1 MSTPT
6 ERALLA
12 RRKAAKT
19 GDVLVPILELLLE
32 NEVIPET
39 PQHFSFMDML
49 VRARALPRRKG
60 VFSPSMLGSCM
71 RQAWLAK
78 RGTEKH
84 LSADSQRNGYFLKG
98 NFVHLQW
105 QFAFWKAHEQRLL
118 KLVPVSIAHE
128 LEILDE
134 MVAAGKMLPDL
145 RDPYARALN
154 FYGNGTRPGVEVRVV
169 DGDFGGTA
177 DVIAEIPVGAKAR
190 VIDIKGINL
199 VDFQRTVKRGAKQE
213 YRRQVV
219 GYADNVNTVL
229 GLGIEECI
237 ILSECKAG
245 PLPGRGSP
253 IALHETLVRVEDYH
267 GEMARRLRTLRY
279 HDHTDEMPAIECVST
294 RHMGYQECAFGGRF
308 CYDEVLAVQRQRE
321 AAQRKKMP
329 EDLTPARP
337 TPRD

>member
-1 MSTPT
+1 MTTPT
-6 ERALLA
+6 ERAILQ
-12 RRKAAKT
+12 RRRAAKT
-19 GDVLVPILELLLE
+19 GDVLVPILEQLLE

-39 PQHFSFMDML
+39 PEHFRFMDML
-49 VRARALPRRKG
+49 VKARALPRRKG

-71 RQAWLAK
+71 RQAWFAK
-78 RGTEKH
+78 RGEEKH

-105 QFAFWKAHEQRLL
+105 QFAFWRAHEKGLL
-118 KLVPVSIAHE
+118 KLVTVPIDHE
-128 LEILDE
+128 LEILDA
-134 MVAAGKMLPDL
+134 MKHAGTINVFERMQW
-145 RDPYARALN
+145 AEALD
-154 FYGNGTRPGVEVRVV
+154 FYDNGTRPGVEVRVV

-177 DVIAEIPVGAKAR
+177 DVIAEIPVGETPR

-199 VDFQRTVKRGAKQE
+199 IDFQRTVKSGTKPE

-229 GLGIEECI
+229 GLGVEECI
-237 ILSECKAG
+237 VLSECKAG
-245 PLPGRGSP
+245 PLSGRGSP
-253 IALHETLVRVEDYH
+253 IALHETLVPVKDYH

-308 CYDEVLAVQRQRE
+308 CHDEVLAVQRARE
-321 AAQRKKMP
+321 ADARNKVDPSELK
-329 EDLTPARP
+329 PARP
-337 TPRD
+337 VR

>member
-1 MSTPT
+1 MTTPT
-6 ERALLA
+6 ERQILN
-12 RRKAAKT
+12 RRKGAKS
-19 GDVLVPILELLLE
+19 GDVLVPILERLLE

-39 PQHFSFMDML
+39 PEHFRFMDML
-49 VRARALPRRKG
+49 VKARALPRRKG

-105 QFAFWKAHEQRLL
+105 QFAMWKAHEQGML
-118 KLVPVSIAHE
+118 KLVPVPIDHEYDIIKGLYKDNVIDYDAAHAWMKS
-128 LEILDE
+128 LD
-134 MVAAGKMLPDL
+134 
-145 RDPYARALN
+145 
-154 FYGNGTRPGVEVRVV
+154 FYGDDTRPGVEVRVV

-177 DVIAEIPVGAKAR
+177 DVIAEIPVGERPR
-190 VIDIKGINL
+190 VIDVKGINL
-199 VDFQRTVKRGAKQE
+199 VDFQRTVRSGTKQE

-237 ILSECKAG
+237 VLSECKAG
-245 PLPGRGSP
+245 PLGGRGSP
-253 IALHETLVRVEDYH
+253 IALHETLVRVDDYH

-279 HDHTDEMPAIECVST
+279 HDMTDDMPAIECVST
-294 RHMGYQECAFGGRF
+294 RHMGFQECAFGGRF
-308 CYDEVLAVQRQRE
+308 CHAEVLAVQ
-321 AAQRKKMP
+321 QRKEAEKRSQIDP
-329 EDLTPARP
+329 HDLKPARP
-337 TPRD
+337 AQ